1 MSENGVKANLKI
13 LLLAEKVLVAES
25 TDEKLWGKVFAAMQ
39 GDGDLAESNDVEELG
54 SGAGSASSRA
64 SRKKGQTGLAGFAAD
79 LGLGKEVVEG
89 ACSPSDEAPFIH
101 LDEHCWESFKQ
112 NTPPRGPKAVAA
124 INLAA
129 TLLCL
134 WFKHSGQDGN
144 PTPAQAKAVLDTIGV
159 SEKNPS
165 RAVKN
170 CEWLQSRAGGIQ
182 LNPARVSKAKA
193 IVGAYCSQHPVGGE
207 G

>member
-1 MSENGVKANLKI
+1 MSENAVKAKLKI
-13 LLLAEKVLVAES
+13 QLLAEKVLVAES
-25 TDEKLWGKVFAAMQ
+25 TDEKLWRKILAAMQ
-39 GDGDLAESNDVEELG
+39 GDGDVAESDDTEDLG
-54 SGAGSASSRA
+54 SGARSASSST
-64 SRKKGQTGLAGFAAD
+64 SRKKGQKGLAGFAAD
-79 LGLGKEVVEG
+79 LGLDEDVVEG

-101 LDEHCWESFKQ
+101 LDDGCWESLKK
-112 NTPPRGPKAVAA
+112 NTPERGSKAVAA

-134 WFKHSGQDGN
+134 WFKHSGQDVN
-144 PTPAQAKAVLDTIGV
+144 PTAVQAKAVLQTIGV

-170 CEWLQSRAGGIQ
+170 CEWLQSRGGGIQ

-193 IVGAYCSQHPVGGE
+193 IVRAYCSQEPVGGE